1 MSQCCVCNKNII
13 SDLFFTPDEEHPS
26 YIFCDSCYRALREL
40 SQRPSET
47 EYRQIDTLFSDFA
60 RNTHIP
66 ISVRNVYRNADDT
79 YWENKDSAQKYQDL
93 YNRAIDEL
101 LLTTG
106 SHFEGYK
113 VTKYLDIIS
122 CEIIFKNSFLN
133 SLSANLDDFFTSL
146 SFRERE
152 LSGSMEQIER
162 AKKHVMAQF
171 RKKAVSL
178 GANAVLGIDFE
189 STFGS
194 DVVKISVNGTAVTVD
209 KIE

>member
-1 MSQCCVCNKNII
+1 
-13 SDLFFTPDEEHPS
+13 
-26 YIFCDSCYRALREL
+26 
-40 SQRPSET
+40 
-47 EYRQIDTLFSDFA
+47 
-60 RNTHIP
+60 
-66 ISVRNVYRNADDT
+66 
-79 YWENKDSAQKYQDL
+79 NKDSAQKYQDL